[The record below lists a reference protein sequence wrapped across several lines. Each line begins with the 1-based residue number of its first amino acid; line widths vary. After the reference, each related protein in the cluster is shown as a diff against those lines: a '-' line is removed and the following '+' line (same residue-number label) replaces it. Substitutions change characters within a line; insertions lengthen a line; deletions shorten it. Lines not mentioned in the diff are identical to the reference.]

1 MAKRLRRAHQ
11 RLAGTCECGLVGG
24 NSSRSNSE
32 QSNVGK
38 RGQIGDGIVRLDP
51 HALLAGILE
60 PSVITLDLTAHGVD
74 FLRRDAGAVNGKPV
88 IIGNGDIFGAAA
100 VFLAVEK
107 AFMGTWAGRIVHS
120 VFERTAIFLPEPAAS
135 TVLSRLMHDKPGLAE
150 NGTV

>member
-1 MAKRLRRAHQ
+1 M
-11 RLAGTCECGLVGG
+11 C
-24 NSSRSNSE
+24 
-32 QSNVGK
+32 K

-51 HALLAGILE
+51 HALLSGILE
-60 PSVITLDLTAHGVD
+60 PCVVTLDLTAHGVD
-74 FLRRDAGAVNGKPV
+74 FLKGDAGAVNGKSV

-107 AFMGTWAGRIVHS
+107 AFMGTRTGRIILG
-120 VFERTAIFLPEPAAS
+120 VFVWTAIFLPESAAG